1 MILLKIKQIALK
13 EVGAINYKRVTL
25 LAGHYGSGKTNLA
38 VNLALEMAKK
48 YPMVIGDLDI
58 VNPYYR
64 TKDSKE
70 VLEKA
75 GIDLIASPYANTN
88 LDIPAIPAEFYRI
101 TNDKSVHAILDV
113 GGDDQG
119 AVALGRYVPALLE
132 ENDFDMLFVANFR
145 RPLTPTAEDALEVMR
160 EIEAACGLKFTGII
174 NNTNLGNDTTA
185 ETIIDSMGEC
195 EKLSRLSNLPIL
207 RTGVIEK
214 LAEELAGKVPEI
226 LPLKL
231 QPKIF

>member
-1 MILLKIKQIALK
+1 MIVQKIKTNYFE

-25 LAGHYGSGKTNLA
+25 LAGHYGSGKTNVA

-48 YPMVIGDLDI
+48 FPVVIGDLDI

-70 VLEKA
+70 EFEKA
-75 GIDLIASPYANTN
+75 GIELIASPYANTN

-101 TNDKSVHAILDV
+101 TNDKSTYAILDV

-132 ENDFDMLFVANFR
+132 ENNFDMLFVANFR

-160 EIEAACGLKFTGII
+160 EIEIACGLKFTGII
-174 NNTNLGNDTTA
+174 NNTNLVNDTTV
-185 ETIIDSMGEC
+185 ETILASMGEC
-195 EKLSRLSNLPIL
+195 ERLSQLSNLPIV
-207 RTGVIEK
+207 RTGVITD

-231 QPKIF
+231 QPKNF

>member
-1 MILLKIKQIALK
+1 M
-13 EVGAINYKRVTL
+13 GAINYKRVTL

-70 VLEKA
+70 VLEDA

-185 ETIIDSMGEC
+185 ETVLDSMNEC

-207 RTGVIEK
+207 RTGVIEE
-214 LAEELAGKVPEI
+214 LAGELAGKVPEI

-231 QPKIF
+231 QPKNF

>member
-132 ENDFDMLFVANFR
+132 ENNFDMLFVANFR

-160 EIEAACGLKFTGII
+160 EIEIACGLKFTGII
-174 NNTNLGNDTTA
+174 NNTNLGNDTTV
-185 ETIIDSMGEC
+185 ETIMASMGEC
-195 EKLSRLSNLPIL
+195 EKLSQLSNLPIV
-207 RTGVIEK
+207 RTGVVVN
-214 LAEELAGKVPEI
+214 LADDLAGKVPEI